1 MKDRVFTIP
10 NILSFLRICLI
21 PLIIWLYLIRNDYLM
36 AGYMLIL
43 SGATDVAD
51 GFIARKYRM
60 ISDLGKILDPIADK
74 LTQAA
79 VLICL
84 MIRFPLVLLPFI
96 LLIAKE
102 TYMSISGFLIVKKTG
117 VVMGADW
124 HGKAATCFLYGMM
137 ALHIFWYNI
146 PRAASGITIMLSALM
161 IALSFLLYGVRNS
174 HALRKEGDE
183 K

>member
-10 NILSFLRICLI
+10 NILSFFRISLI
-21 PLIIWLYLIRNDYLM
+21 PFIVWLYAIRKDYSM
-36 AGYMLIL
+36 AGYMLLL
-43 SGATDVAD
+43 SGATDIAD
-51 GFIARKYRM
+51 GFIARKYQM
-60 ISDLGKILDPIADK
+60 TSDLGKILDPIADK

-79 VLICL
+79 MLICL
-84 MIRFPLVLLPFI
+84 ITRFPWALLPFL

-124 HGKAATCFLYGMM
+124 HGKAATGFLYGIM
-137 ALHIFWYNI
+137 ALHIFWYRI
-146 PRAASGITIMLSALM
+146 PPAVSSISIILSALM
-161 IALSFLLYGVRNS
+161 IVLSFILYGIRNS

>member
-10 NILSFLRICLI
+10 NMLSFLRICLI
-21 PLIIWLYLIRNDYLM
+21 PLIVWLYTIRKDDPM
-36 AGYMLIL
+36 AGYMLLL
-43 SGATDVAD
+43 SGATDIAD
-51 GFIARKYRM
+51 GFIARKCQM
-60 ISDLGKILDPIADK
+60 TSDLGKILDPVADK

-79 VLICL
+79 MLICL
-84 MIRFPLVLLPFI
+84 MIRFPLASLPFL

-137 ALHIFWYNI
+137 ALHIFWYHI
-146 PRAASGITIMLSALM
+146 PPAASGISIILSALM
-161 IALSFLLYGVRNS
+161 IALSFILYGIRNS